1 MKLFLQGKRYL
12 ITIFVFIP
20 IFILLWNFTSCQKT
34 PINGYLDGKWQ
45 VMDVTPTPDVEL
57 INERLYYNFSLH
69 VCNLSYYG
77 GSLTDGNL
85 TNYGDR
91 IILDFA
97 TATGP
102 TTRKKLEQYGI
113 YTNPV
118 TFNIEYLDKNK
129 LILSN
134 REATVTLRK
143 F

>member
-1 MKLFLQGKRYL
+1 MTFLSHFYYHKSLNFSTAGLLALLLFTL
-12 ITIFVFIP
+12 FA
-20 IFILLWNFTSCQKT
+20 CQKS
-34 PINGYLDGKWQ
+34 PINGDLDGQWQ
-45 VMDVTPTPDVEL
+45 VMEVTPEAPV
-57 INERLYYNFSLH
+57 IIHERLYYNFSLH

-77 GSLTDGNL
+77 GSLADGNL